1 MKHLRSIMIFW
12 SAGAGC
18 FFAEVLELPKL
29 ITDGA
34 SRVEAL
40 RNAEAMIDAY
50 LKTAQEAGWQ
60 IPEPRGRMAF
70 A

>member
-1 MKHLRSIMIFW
+1 MNSKYEIVVYW
-12 SAGAGC
+12 SEVDGC
-18 FFAEVLELPKL
+18 FLAEVPELPKL
-29 ITDGA
+29 ITDGP

-40 RNAEAMIDAY
+40 RNAEALIDAY
-50 LKTAQEAGWQ
+50 LKTARDAGWQ